1 MKTKEKRTPTFAVA
15 ILPMVFMLAVLIV
28 GKAILG
34 YRTEFLLS
42 LSAAFAAVIGYTLG
56 YTWDEMMDGVS
67 DKIAKTWPTIM
78 ILVVVGAIVSTWML
92 SGTTPLLIY
101 YGIQIINPK
110 FLYVCSFIICAI
122 ISTCCGT
129 SWGTMATIG
138 VVLVVIA
145 DGLGASTAITAG
157 AVVSGSYFGDK
168 MSPLSDTTNLA
179 PIAAGSKLYDHISH
193 MFYTTVPAA
202 LAACVVYLVLGLRTN
217 VSSLA
222 TPETVTNMLDNLSS
236 IFKMNVVLALIPVVI
251 IIYGSVTR
259 KPTIPV
265 MGISAASA
273 MLIGIFYQGFSLK
286 DAISS
291 CIGGFS
297 VDMIP
302 AGRIDPDA
310 IIFEVSKLLN
320 RGGFESMMETVLLII
335 CAFTFAGIISK
346 TGCLEVIL
354 HKMLTFVKTR
364 FQLIASTAVSTILM
378 ALATGSDFL
387 TILLPGE
394 LFRDAYKERGLAARN
409 LSRTLEDCGTC
420 VVALIPWSAAGVY
433 ATGVLGIPTVEYLPF
448 AFFGIFSVIMAF
460 VCAAT
465 GFGIMTLEQEAEIEK
480 KKAAK

>member
-1 MKTKEKRTPTFAVA
+1 MKKREKRAPTFTEA
-15 ILPMVFMLAVLIV
+15 ILPLVFLLAVLII

-42 LSAAFAAVIGYTLG
+42 LSAAFAAIIGFRLG
-56 YTWDEMMDGVS
+56 YSWDEMMEGVAE
-67 DKIAKTWPTIM
+67 KIAKTWPTIM
-78 ILVVVGAIVSTWML
+78 ILVVVGAIVSTWMF

-110 FLYVCSFIICAI
+110 FLYICSFIICAI

-145 DGLGASTAITAG
+145 DGLGVSVAITAG

-179 PIAAGSKLYDHISH
+179 PIAAGSNLYEHIGH
-193 MFYTTVPAA
+193 MFYTTLPAA
-202 LAACVVYLVLGLRTN
+202 LGACVIYLILGFSTAAA
-217 VSSLA
+217 SLT
-222 TPETVTNMLDNLSS
+222 TPETVTSMLDNLST
-236 IFKMNVVLALIPVVI
+236 IFKMNVILALIPVAI

-286 DAISS
+286 DAISA

-297 VDMIP
+297 TSMIP
-302 AGRIDPDA
+302 EGRIAPES

-335 CAFTFAGIISK
+335 CAFAFAGIISK

-354 HKMLTFVKTR
+354 QKMLSIVKTR

-420 VVALIPWSAAGVY
+420 VVALVPWSAAGVY
-433 ATGVLGIPTVEYLPF
+433 AAGVLGVPTTEYLPF
-448 AFFGIFSVIMAF
+448 AFFGMFSVVMAF

-465 GFGIMTLEQEAEIEK
+465 GFGIMTLDQEAEK
-480 KKAAK
+480 AKKAAK